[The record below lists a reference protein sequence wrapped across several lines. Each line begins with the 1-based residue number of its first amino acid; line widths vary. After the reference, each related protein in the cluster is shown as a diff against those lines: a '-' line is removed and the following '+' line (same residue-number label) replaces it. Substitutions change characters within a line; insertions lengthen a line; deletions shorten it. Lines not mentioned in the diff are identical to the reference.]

1 VVDANLSANPLDHY
15 RIQLLLRLRCQRQ
28 SGIFFGVI
36 AVIAGIV
43 VLAWP
48 VDSIAIL
55 TLVVGIWLVVI
66 GVFEIM
72 AAFVIRRD
80 VTTLRD
86 TARTVESPLR

>member
-1 VVDANLSANPLDHY
+1 
-15 RIQLLLRLRCQRQ
+15 
-28 SGIFFGVI
+28 
-36 AVIAGIV
+36 V